1 MPNLFYHSL
10 SVRQTRWN
18 ALIDALRAPGPAIGL
33 TMAGYSTIAR
43 EAGFDFWMSLATSL
57 GIWGL
62 PGQVVLVSLH
72 AAGASLFIIFVAVSL
87 ANLRM
92 LLMVV
97 SAADIMDLA
106 SHRLSL
112 WKRIF
117 WMHFLSITSWTNL
130 GVAQQKYPS
139 HLLLAYYQGFTL
151 TIFFFGILGTILGYF
166 LGDLL
171 EPEILRIVIFVTP
184 IYILLNIINAR
195 HKANRLAVV
204 LGSILCPLLFPFAGE
219 WAILLAGIT
228 GGAIASLYSRHI
240 AKWDLDSIG

>member
-1 MPNLFYHSL
+1 MSDQCYQSL
-10 SVRQTRWN
+10 SIGQMRWN
-18 ALIDALRAPGPAIGL
+18 AMIDALSAPGPAIGL

-43 EAGFDFWMSLATSL
+43 EAGFNFWMSLATSL

-62 PGQVVLVSLH
+62 PGQVVLVSLY
-72 AAGASLFIIFVAVSL
+72 ATGASLFIIFVAVSL

-92 LLMVV
+92 LLMVI
-97 SAADIMDLA
+97 SAADMMDLA
-106 SHRLSL
+106 SHKLPL
-112 WKRIF
+112 WKRVF

-130 GVAQQKYPS
+130 GIAQQKYPS

-171 EPEILRIVIFVTP
+171 EPEFLRIVIFITP

-204 LGSILCPLLFPFAGE
+204 LGSILCPILFPIAGE
-219 WAILLAGIT
+219 WAILLAGLV
-228 GGAIASLYSRHI
+228 GGAIASLYSRYDARLH
-240 AKWDLDSIG
+240 SG

>member
-1 MPNLFYHSL
+1 MLNLIYQSL
-10 SVRQTRWN
+10 SVRQTRLN
-18 ALIDALRAPGPAIGL
+18 AMIDGLRAPGPAIGL

-62 PGQVVLVSLH
+62 PGQVVLVSLY
-72 AAGASLFIIFVAVSL
+72 AAGASLFIIFMAVSL

-92 LLMVV
+92 LLMVI
-97 SAADIMDLA
+97 SAADMMNLA
-106 SHRLSL
+106 SHRLPL

-130 GVAQQKYPS
+130 GMAQQKYPS

-151 TIFFFGILGTILGYF
+151 TIFFFGIMGTILGYF

-171 EPEILRIVIFVTP
+171 EPKILRIVIFVTP

-240 AKWDLDSIG
+240 AKWDLGSIE